1 MECEIKME
9 KKQRCCSLKFL
20 IVFFAVM
27 QIMSVVL
34 FNIPHITYAS
44 SCSKKNNFL
53 SQIKL
58 SGVFATSYT
67 YNFADPI
74 ATSEYPHGNYNGN
87 YNDDFKANG
96 FTINELDITLS
107 KNPFSDGR
115 NNFGLG
121 FTATLDTGE
130 SIQHPESY
138 MGNLSYYMEPAYK
151 RPLYGFR
158 NLYVSFGIPVGNG
171 LKVDIGMHN
180 SPIGFESH
188 NLSKNW
194 ENTYSII
201 DSVEPGSLTG
211 IALSYPIIPKK
222 LKTFFQVSYV
232 YQSMLPINSYP
243 TYEFYISYKP
253 LKIINFHEGMV
264 YGAENFLI
272 YNNNIIPDNLNKY
285 FYNYMDAEYKT
296 LHRLDFVLDYEMR
309 SNGGINKSIIQN
321 NNLNINEAVSPNT
334 ALISTSNSTYGRSH
348 FSGLAFYI
356 HHYDLLK
363 IGRFSQTVREVRVW
377 DPNGMWESASTPG
390 ESFNYFDSTLTL
402 GFRPAMNIFKHA
414 QFRVELENQITNHR
428 VFGDGKRVQNTINF
442 MLIRTF

>member
-1 MECEIKME
+1 M
-9 KKQRCCSLKFL
+9 KKKRPNSLKFL

-171 LKVDIGMHN
+171 LKVDVGMHN

-296 LHRLDFVLDYEMR
+296 LHRLDFVLDYEMGI
-309 SNGGINKSIIQN
+309 NGGINKSIIQN

-377 DPNGMWESASTPG
+377 DPNGMWESVSTPG
-390 ESFNYFDSTLTL
+390 EAFNYFDSTLTL

-428 VFGDGKRVQNTINF
+428 VFGDGKKVQNTINF

>member
-1 MECEIKME
+1 M
-9 KKQRCCSLKFL
+9 KKKRPNPLKFL

-171 LKVDIGMHN
+171 LKVDVGMHN

-222 LKTFFQVSYV
+222 LKTFFQISYV
-232 YQSMLPINSYP
+232 YQSMEQINSYP

-272 YNNNIIPDNLNKY
+272 YDNNIIPDNLNKY

-296 LHRLDFVLDYEMR
+296 LHCLDFVLDYEMGI
-309 SNGGINKSIIQN
+309 NGGINNSIIQN

-377 DPNGMWESASTPG
+377 DPNGMWESVSTPG
-390 ESFNYFDSTLTL
+390 EAFNYFDSTLTL

-428 VFGDGKRVQNTINF
+428 VFGDGKKVQNTINF

>member
-1 MECEIKME
+1 M
-9 KKQRCCSLKFL
+9 KKKRPNPLKFL

-171 LKVDIGMHN
+171 LKVDVGMHN

-296 LHRLDFVLDYEMR
+296 LHRLDFVLDYEMGI
-309 SNGGINKSIIQN
+309 NGGINKSIIQN

-377 DPNGMWESASTPG
+377 DPNGMWESVSTPG
-390 ESFNYFDSTLTL
+390 EAFNYFDSTLTL

-428 VFGDGKRVQNTINF
+428 VFGDGKKVQNTINF

>member
-1 MECEIKME
+1 M
-9 KKQRCCSLKFL
+9 KKKRLYYSKLFIIFL
-20 IVFFAVM
+20 AC
-27 QIMSVVL
+27 MSFMIIAL
-34 FNIPHITYAS
+34 LNAPKKSYAHKI
-44 SCSKKNNFL
+44 CKKNNFL

-67 YNFADPI
+67 YNFAHPVAD
-74 ATSEYPHGNYNGN
+74 SQYPKGNYNGN

-96 FTINELDITLS
+96 FTVNELDITMS
-107 KNPFSDGR
+107 KNPFSNGR
-115 NNFGLG
+115 HKFGIG
-121 FTATLDTGE
+121 FTLTLDTGE
-130 SIQHPESY
+130 NIQHPESY
-138 MGNLSYYMEPAYK
+138 MGNLSYYLEPAYK

-158 NLYVSFGIPVGNG
+158 NLFLSFGIPIGNG

-188 NLSKNW
+188 NLAKNW

-211 IALSYPIIPKK
+211 IALSYPLIPKK

-232 YQSMLPINSYP
+232 YQSMEPINSYP

-296 LHRLDFVLDYEMR
+296 LHCLDFVLDYEMGI
-309 SNGGINKSIIQN
+309 NGGINNSIIQSS
-321 NNLNINEAVSPNT
+321 NINLENAVSPNT
-334 ALISTSNSTYGRSH
+334 ALFQSSDSTYGRSH

-356 HHYDLLK
+356 HHYGLSK
-363 IGRFSQTVREVRVW
+363 IGRFSQTIREVRVW
-377 DPNGMWESASTPG
+377 DPNGMWESVSVPG
-390 ESFNYFDSTLTL
+390 EAFNYFDSTLTL
-402 GFRPAMNIFKHA
+402 GFRPNMNIFKHT
-414 QFRVELENQITNHR
+414 QFRVELENQITNHK
-428 VFGDGKRVQNTINF
+428 VFGDGKSTQNTINF
-442 MLIRTF
+442 MVVRNF